1 MRPVCLVQPPV
12 SLENRSPCLDD
23 KQFGLGMLAL
33 AAYLKSRGIETF
45 GVHVPLALA
54 RGQTVE
60 QVVSGIQQRDPGV
73 IAIGLNWLHF
83 SRGAIQF
90 AQLLRRAVPSARIV
104 VGGQHATL
112 FADELVEFAADAID
126 AVVLGEAELPLYEIC
141 RGYLDSGTIEKGI
154 PGVIRRGEK
163 PPERRPRIISD
174 VESLPLYSY
183 RDLEPGPFED
193 DSAALTT
200 GRGPCPF
207 QCAYCVEPT
216 IGRLQ
221 GRDRLAQQSAGRIAE
236 QIASLLGEGIRR
248 FTVQDAFFVGGDKLI
263 IELASV
269 LARRGLRPAH
279 FNVFA
284 HPGSYTLDG
293 LRALASMADVTS
305 IDYGAETGSCA
316 VASMAR
322 RPVQP
327 DLIVPSIERA
337 VEAGVIPY
345 TWWLVGL
352 PGEDAQAMAETKKLI
367 SATMAAGAAPRWVSP
382 VILFPQTAAWRQAEQ
397 FGLRTL
403 YESFEDYSRFSE
415 RTLAESRVSS
425 NLITHCAS
433 DGHPDEI
440 LGRCRDLNRFIA
452 MNMGIVKKFYRE
464 RPNSPAPDFSW
475 IERSITSSM

>member
-12 SLENRSPCLDD
+12 SLENASPCLDD

-33 AAYLKSRGIETF
+33 SAYLKSRGIETF
-45 GVHVPLALA
+45 GVHVPLALG

-73 IAIGLNWLHF
+73 VALGLNWLHF

-90 AQLLRRAVPSARIV
+90 AQLLKRAVPDALIV

-112 FADELVEFAADAID
+112 FADELVEFAAEAID
-126 AVVLGEAELPLYEIC
+126 AVVSGEAELPLYEIC
-141 RGYLDSGTIEKGI
+141 RGYLASGKIPNGI
-154 PGVIRRGEK
+154 AGVILHGEM
-163 PPERRPRIISD
+163 PPERRPRVISD
-174 VESLPLYSY
+174 VDSLPLYSY
-183 RDLEPGPFED
+183 RDLQPSPFEA

-221 GRDRLAQQSAGRIAE
+221 GRDRLTQQSAARIAD
-236 QIASLLGEGIRR
+236 QIASLLNEGIRR
-248 FTVQDAFFVGGDKLI
+248 LTVQDAFFVGGDKLI
-263 IELASV
+263 IELASI
-269 LARRGLRPAH
+269 LGRRGLRPAH

-293 LRALASMADVTS
+293 LRALASIADVTS
-305 IDYGAETGSCA
+305 IDYGAETGSCD
-316 VASMAR
+316 VASLSR
-322 RPVQP
+322 RPIQP
-327 DLIVPSIERA
+327 DIIVPSIEWA

-352 PGEDAQAMAETKKLI
+352 PGEDAVAMADTKKLI
-367 SATMAAGAAPRWVSP
+367 RATMAAGATPRWVSP
-382 VILFPQTAAWRQAEQ
+382 VILFPQTAAWRQAAQ

-403 YESFEDYSRFSE
+403 YESFDDYSRFSD

-452 MNMGIVKKFYRE
+452 MNMGIVKRFYRE
-464 RPNSPAPDFSW
+464 RPNSPAPDLSW
-475 IERSITSSM
+475 IERSITNSM

>member
-12 SLENRSPCLDD
+12 SLENASPCLDD

-33 AAYLKSRGIETF
+33 AAYLKSRGIGTF

-90 AQLLRRAVPSARIV
+90 ARLLKRAVPDALIV
-104 VGGQHATL
+104 LGGQHATL
-112 FADELVEFAADAID
+112 FADELVEFAPEAID
-126 AVVLGEAELPLYEIC
+126 GVVCGEAELPLSEIC
-141 RGYLDSGTIEKGI
+141 RGYLDGGKIEKGI
-154 PGVIRRGEK
+154 PGVILPGEK
-163 PPERRPRIISD
+163 PPERRPRVISD

-207 QCAYCVEPT
+207 QCVYCVEPT

-236 QIASLLGEGIRR
+236 QIVSLLDEGIQR

-263 IELASV
+263 IELASI
-269 LARRGLRPAH
+269 LARRGQRPAH

-284 HPGSYTLDG
+284 HPGS
-293 LRALASMADVTS
+293 
-305 IDYGAETGSCA
+305 
-316 VASMAR
+316 
-322 RPVQP
+322 
-327 DLIVPSIERA
+327 
-337 VEAGVIPY
+337 
-345 TWWLVGL
+345 
-352 PGEDAQAMAETKKLI
+352 
-367 SATMAAGAAPRWVSP
+367 
-382 VILFPQTAAWRQAEQ
+382 
-397 FGLRTL
+397 
-403 YESFEDYSRFSE
+403 
-415 RTLAESRVSS
+415 
-425 NLITHCAS
+425 
-433 DGHPDEI
+433 
-440 LGRCRDLNRFIA
+440 
-452 MNMGIVKKFYRE
+452 
-464 RPNSPAPDFSW
+464 
-475 IERSITSSM
+475 

>member
-12 SLENRSPCLDD
+12 SLENASPCLDD

-33 AAYLKSRGIETF
+33 AAFLKSRGIATF

-54 RGQTVE
+54 RGKTVE

-90 AQLLRRAVPSARIV
+90 AQLLKRAVPGALIV
-104 VGGQHATL
+104 LGGQHATL
-112 FADELVEFAADAID
+112 FADELVEFAPDTID
-126 AVVLGEAELPLYEIC
+126 AVICGEAELPLYDIC
-141 RGYLDSGTIEKGI
+141 RGYLASGKIEKGI
-154 PGVIRRGEK
+154 PGVILPGER
-163 PPERRPRIISD
+163 PSERRPCVISD
-174 VESLPLYSY
+174 VDSLPLYSY
-183 RDLEPGPFED
+183 RDIQPAPFD
-193 DSAALTT
+193 AASAALTT

-221 GRDRLAQQSAGRIAE
+221 GRDRLAQQSPGRIAD
-236 QIASLLGEGIRR
+236 QIASFLDEGIQR
-248 FTVQDAFFVGGDKLI
+248 FTVQDAFFVGGDQLV

-293 LRALASMADVTS
+293 LRALASIADLTS

-316 VASMAR
+316 VASLSR

-327 DLIVPSIERA
+327 GLIVPSIEWA
-337 VEAGVIPY
+337 VEAGVVPY

-352 PGEDAQAMAETKKLI
+352 PGEDALAMADTKKLI
-367 SATMAAGAAPRWVSP
+367 AATMAAGAAPRWVSP
-382 VILFPQTAAWRQAEQ
+382 VILFPQTAAWREAGQ

-403 YESFEDYSRFSE
+403 YESFDDYSRFSE
-415 RTLAESRVSS
+415 RTLAESRASS

-440 LGRCRDLNRFIA
+440 MSRCRDLNRFIA
-452 MNMGIVKKFYRE
+452 ANMEIVKRFYRE
-464 RPNSPAPDFSW
+464 RPNSPVPDLSW
-475 IERSITSSM
+475 IERSITNSM